1 LARLAGAG
9 RTTCSGRPTS
19 AAGKDA
25 VPRVTVVSAIAC
37 GATIPVVAAVASAAS
52 PPSAVLIEGVS
63 GKRARRGAWVSQ
75 ETGPITSRILPREM
89 FTNARTSA
97 GSNCVPEHRVSSV
110 RASSGVAGSL
120 YERIEVITSKTSA
133 IATIRPA
140 RGISAPAIPRG

>member
-1 LARLAGAG
+1 
-9 RTTCSGRPTS
+9 
-19 AAGKDA
+19 
-25 VPRVTVVSAIAC
+25 
-37 GATIPVVAAVASAAS
+37 VVAAVASAAS
-52 PPSAVLIEGVS
+52 PPSAALTEGVS

-75 ETGPITSRILPREM
+75 ETGPITSRILPSEM

-97 GSNCVPEHRVSSV
+97 GSNCAPEQRVSSE

-140 RGISAPAIPRG
+140 SGISAPAIPRG